1 MWDVKTALR
10 RQIAAERVL
19 VIADACH
26 SAGTADG
33 DVVGGG
39 DSNAIAGGFSQLF
52 TPSRRLMMTAA
63 NTNEFS
69 LEDARWGGHGVF
81 THFLMDGLQGKA
93 DLDNDGIVT
102 FTELFDYVAGS
113 VRTATDGRQN
123 PQRSG
128 FGDIPLAVVGGTK

>member
-1 MWDVKTALR
+1 
-10 RQIAAERVL
+10 
-19 VIADACH
+19 
-26 SAGTADG
+26 
-33 DVVGGG
+33 VGGT

-81 THFLMDGLQGKA
+81 THFLLEALQGKG
-93 DLDNDGIVT
+93 DLDGDGIVT
-102 FTELFDYVAGS
+102 FTEVFDYVANN

-128 FGDIPLAVVGGTK
+128 FGDIPLAVVPAGGN